1 VNVAGKATGM
11 AARIDV
17 SNKGTIS
24 LQGENY
30 DTIED
35 GEIAYDLEHCFLLR
49 AHNVCSANEFCGAAE
64 FGTNARGRY
73 DRRRFTAPDK
83 SPRVRVC
90 ARAGFN
96 GQRFTGEHRLIELN

>member
-1 VNVAGKATGM
+1 MG
-11 AARIDV
+11 
-17 SNKGTIS
+17 IS
-24 LQGENY
+24 KCNHGENY

-96 GQRFTGEHRLIELN
+96 DTWEPDDPRHPDFRSFQGFRLVRSVP